1 MSYPKLTHCGLTVTI
16 DPCADGTWEYRYSH
30 DEHDVWL
37 QFPQGTG
44 EIVTDKT
51 HTIEQVQELL
61 LPLMEEEASRR
72 IIYLREEGKRMLEEA
87 SRLYDVKTELSLQRQ
102 QDRITKQREAA
113 QSA

>member
-1 MSYPKLTHCGLTVTI
+1 MSYPKFTHCGLSVCI
-16 DPCADGTWEYRYSH
+16 DPCADGTWEYRYGH
-30 DEHDVWL
+30 DEQDGWL

-72 IIYLREEGKRMLEEA
+72 IGYLRAQGQWMLEEA

-102 QDRITKQREAA
+102 QERITKQREAA